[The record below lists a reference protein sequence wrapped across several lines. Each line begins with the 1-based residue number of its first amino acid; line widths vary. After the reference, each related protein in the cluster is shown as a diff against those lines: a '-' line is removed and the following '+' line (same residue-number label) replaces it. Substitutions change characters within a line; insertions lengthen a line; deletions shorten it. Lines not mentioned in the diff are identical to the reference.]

1 MFDLKGK
8 RAVVT
13 GASRGIGRAI
23 AEAFA
28 AAGAE
33 VVVSSR
39 DRDACERVAGPI
51 GGHAIA
57 CDVVDPAAIDALF
70 EKVHALG
77 GADVFVA
84 NAGLSSSGFAHDVE
98 RAELQRMLDVHFLG
112 AIQGAQRAAAQMKS
126 KQAGAVLFVS
136 SIWGLGGQPS
146 ALAYGCAKA
155 ALAHA
160 VKTLA
165 IEWARDGIR
174 VNGLA
179 PGFVDTAM
187 TEELDPDVKAKLLSR
202 VPMRRDARP
211 EEMAGPALFLC
222 SDAASYV
229 TGHVLVADGGERAR

>member
-1 MFDLKGK
+1 MFRLDGK
-8 RAVVT
+8 RAVIT

-23 AEAFA
+23 AETFA
-28 AAGAE
+28 EAGAE

-39 DRDACERVAGPI
+39 SQAACEEVASSI
-51 GGHAIA
+51 GGSAIA
-57 CDVVDPAAIDALF
+57 CDVADPAAVDALF
-70 EKVHALG
+70 DRVGEMG
-77 GADVFVA
+77 GTDVFVA
-84 NAGLSSSGFAHDVE
+84 NAGLSSSAFAHDVD
-98 RAELQRMLDVHFLG
+98 RAELQRMMDVHFLG
-112 AIQGAQRAAAQMKS
+112 AIQGAQRAAKQMS
-126 KQAGAVLFVS
+126 EGGAVLFVS

-165 IEWARDGIR
+165 IEWAREGIR

-187 TEELDPDVKAKLLSR
+187 TEELDPAVKAKLLKR

-222 SDAASYV
+222 SDASSYV
-229 TGHVLVADGGERAR
+229 TGHILVADGGERAR

>member
-1 MFDLKGK
+1 MFRLDGK
-8 RAVVT
+8 RAVIT

-28 AAGAE
+28 TAGAE

-39 DRDACERVAGPI
+39 NQKSCDEVAQAI
-51 GGHAIA
+51 GGHGIA
-57 CDVVDPAAIDALF
+57 CDVANPEAIDALF
-70 EKVHALG
+70 AHVEELG
-77 GADVFVA
+77 GTDVFVA
-84 NAGLSSSGFAHDVE
+84 NAGLSSSAWAHDVD
-98 RAELQRMLDVHFLG
+98 RAEMQRMLDIHFLG
-112 AIQGAQRAAAQMKS
+112 AIQGAQRAAAQMS
-126 KQAGAVLFVS
+126 KGGAILFVS
-136 SIWGLGGQPS
+136 SIWGLGGQPT

-165 IEWARDGIR
+165 IEWAREGIR

-187 TEELDPDVKAKLLSR
+187 TEELDPAVKDKLLKR

-211 EEMAGPALFLC
+211 DEMAGPALFLC
-222 SDAASYV
+222 SEAASYV

>member
-1 MFDLKGK
+1 MFRLDGK

-23 AEAFA
+23 AETFA
-28 AAGAE
+28 NAGAE

-39 DRDACERVAGPI
+39 SLPACVEVAEPI

-57 CDVVDPAAIDALF
+57 CDVSDPEAVDALF
-70 EKVHALG
+70 DRVEELG
-77 GADVFVA
+77 GSDVFVA
-84 NAGLSSSGFAHDVE
+84 NAGLSSSAFARDVD

-112 AIQGAQRAAAQMKS
+112 AIQGAQRAAAQMS
-126 KQAGAVLFVS
+126 EGGAILFVS
-136 SIWGLGGQPS
+136 SIWGLGGHPMS
-146 ALAYGCAKA
+146 LAYGCAKA

-187 TEELDPDVKAKLLSR
+187 TEELDPAVKDKLLKR
-202 VPMRRDARP
+202 VPMRRDAQP
-211 EEMAGPALFLC
+211 IEMAGPALFLC
-222 SDAASYV
+222 SEAASYV